1 MSEKQKTLKEEFC
14 VEGIGLHSGL
24 NSKILLK
31 PALPNSGVVVKNANF
46 PDINIKIGK
55 VVPINAK
62 YATVLGCENWRV
74 STLEHLMAALNGLGV
89 DNVVIEVDGPEVPI
103 MDGSAYPFVE
113 KILKVGVKEQDAR
126 KLFLTPKELLFFE
139 DKQEGKSIEI
149 APAQKQKEQNGSENN
164 GIDKNL
170 YIEYEADFNHQFI
183 GEGKIGCCLTEDFF
197 IKEIAPAR
205 TFGFIE
211 ELPFLKK
218 NGLAKGASL
227 ENTLVIGENG
237 YLNERRFEDEFVRH
251 KLLDMIGDIG
261 LLGKKLI
268 GSVKAKKTGHSFN
281 RLVIEH
287 YVNNPEK
294 WSCV

>member
-14 VEGIGLHSGL
+14 VEGIGIHSGL

-46 PDINIKIGK
+46 PGINIKIGR
-55 VVPINAK
+55 VIPIEAK
-62 YATVLGCENWRV
+62 YATILGYENWRV

-89 DNVVIEVDGPEVPI
+89 DNVVIEVDGSEIPI

-113 KILKVGVKEQDAR
+113 KILKVGVEEQDAR
-126 KLFLTPKELLFFE
+126 KFFLTPKEPLFFE
-139 DKQEGKSIEI
+139 DKQEGRSIEI
-149 APAQKQKEQNGSENN
+149 VPSQGGSDNN
-164 GIDKNL
+164 GVDKNL
-170 YIEYEADFNHQFI
+170 YIEYEADFKYPFV
-183 GEGKIGCCLTEDFF
+183 GEGKIGCCLSKDFF

-227 ENTLVIGENG
+227 DNTLVIGENG

-251 KLLDMIGDIG
+251 KLLDMIGDIF

-268 GSVKAKKTGHSFN
+268 GKVKAKKTGHSFN
-281 RLVIEH
+281 RLIIEH
-287 YVNNPEK
+287 YVNNPKK
-294 WSCV
+294 WICV